1 MDNIRKKMQ
10 SLKYETDAMIKSSN
24 DSEEQTR
31 ECNRR
36 ADQCD
41 CDIRDLTKKIT
52 KLESSY
58 EETFEKLQK
67 SKMDLEAKEKEMKE
81 KEEDLSTLS
90 RRVIL
95 MEDEVKKSEDKLA
108 KTTLDLSLESK
119 RADKVL
125 KTVNHLNS
133 KSMNAEVEIEQM
145 TRQEKEAKMMWAD
158 ADKKYDEIHRRLGV
172 MEEELRKAVDRG
184 DHSDKRT
191 KEIDEEL
198 KVVGE
203 NMKSLEVAEEKALAR
218 EEKYKEQ
225 INTLL
230 QRLKMADARAEYGEM
245 NITKLNQRID
255 GIEDDIVREK
265 IKIQHVANEMSD
277 TFDDITVHKK
287 Y

>member
-10 SLKYETDAMIKSSN
+10 SLKYETDSMVKSSN
-24 DSEEQTR
+24 DSEEHTR
-31 ECNRR
+31 EYNRR

-41 CDIRDLTKKIT
+41 CDIRDLTKKIS
-52 KLESSY
+52 KLEGSY

-67 SKMDLEAKEKEMKE
+67 SRMDLEAKEKEMKE

-145 TRQEKEAKMMWAD
+145 GRQEKEAKMMWQD
-158 ADKKYDEIHRRLGV
+158 ADKKYDEISRRLGV

-191 KEIDEEL
+191 NEIDEEL
-198 KVVGE
+198 RVVGE

-218 EEKYKEQ
+218 EEKYKDQ
-225 INTLL
+225 INILL

-265 IKIQHVANEMSD
+265 IKIQHVSNEMSD
-277 TFDDITVHKK
+277 TFDDIVLHKK
-287 Y
+287 F